1 MQLKVLIALVFAT
14 LAAAAPAE
22 VIARTADDADKY
34 HPPPRPPYHP
44 PHHPPEPPHHPPYH
58 PPEPPHHP
66 PHHARDGF
74 DGNVDA

>member
-22 VIARTADDADKY
+22 VIARTADEVDKY

-44 PHHPPEPPHHPPYH
+44 PHPPYH

-66 PHHARDGF
+66 PPHPPHHARDLS